1 MGFRYL
7 CGMRKIAIF
16 ASGSGSNAENLV
28 RYFDNHPDIKVEMMI
43 SDRKNAFVFE
53 RMRALNI
60 PSYYMT
66 RDQFENG
73 EVLELLKS
81 RGTDFIVLAGFLKLM
96 PASVIKGYERKIIN
110 IHPALLPKFGGKGM
124 YGMHVHN
131 AVIQAGEQT
140 TGITIHYVD
149 ENFDEGEI
157 IARFETEVEKGDTA
171 EIITSKIH
179 KLEMKWFPVI
189 VEKIVL
195 EK

>member
-1 MGFRYL
+1 MK
-7 CGMRKIAIF
+7 KIAIF

-28 RYFDNHPDIKVEMMI
+28 RYFEKHTGIEIAMMV

-60 PSYYMT
+60 PSMYMPAG
-66 RDQFENG
+66 QFENG
-73 EVLELLKS
+73 EVLKLLKS
-81 RGTDFIVLAGFLKLM
+81 LEIDFIVLAGFLKLM
-96 PASVIKGYERKIIN
+96 PATIIKEYEKKIIN

-131 AVIQAGEQT
+131 AVVNAGEQI

-157 IARFETEVEKGDTA
+157 IARFETPVEKGETA
-171 EIITSKIH
+171 ESIASKINE
-179 KLEMKWFPVI
+179 LEMQWFPVI
-189 VEKIVL
+189 VEKIVM